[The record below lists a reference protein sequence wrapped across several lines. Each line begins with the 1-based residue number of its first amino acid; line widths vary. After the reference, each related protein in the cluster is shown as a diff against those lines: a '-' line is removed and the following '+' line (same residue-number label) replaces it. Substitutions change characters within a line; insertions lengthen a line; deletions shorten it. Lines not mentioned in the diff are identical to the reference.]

1 MRKPLNTS
9 VPEELIARVDEFV
22 RNSKGGYKDR
32 SHLVEQAIKLYMGDD
47 LPLRGLAQKIT
58 GSTQSFS
65 ASSSLYETS
74 LFPRLSINHLE
85 KQAIARQA
93 AELIGMGKTLFIDG
107 STTCLELARM
117 LAYQRKGLTIVT
129 NSTLIC
135 LELGHSREHKVIG
148 VGGEYDSSS
157 ASFVGCTCEE
167 ALERFYVD
175 YAVFSTKGFFPNEG
189 TFEST
194 MGTLRVKQVV
204 AQHCANVL
212 LLVDHTKFDQRAL
225 CKVLDIAQIGAVVTD
240 EQAPQEAVDLLRQN
254 GHEVWLAE
262 LEKDNQYAASARS

>member
-9 VPEELIARVDEFV
+9 VPEELISQVDEFV
-22 RNSKGGYKDR
+22 RNSKGSYKDR

-47 LPLRGLAQKIT
+47 LPLGTMTQK
-58 GSTQSFS
+58 STASSQFPG

-74 LFPRLSINHLE
+74 LFPRLSMNQLE

-93 AELIGMGKTLFIDG
+93 ADLIGTGKTLFIDG
-107 STTCLELARM
+107 STTCLELAKV

-148 VGGEYDSSS
+148 VGGEYDTSS

-167 ALERFYVD
+167 AVERFYVD
-175 YAVFSTKGFFPNEG
+175 YAVFSTKGFFPAEG

-204 AQHCANVL
+204 AQHCAHVM
-212 LLVDHTKFDQRAL
+212 LLVDHTKFDQRSL
-225 CKVLDIAQIGAVVTD
+225 CKVLDIAQIDTVITD
-240 EQAPQEAVDLLRQN
+240 GQAPQEAVDLLRRSGQ
-254 GHEVWLAE
+254 EVWLAA
-262 LEKDNQYAASARS
+262 LDKGNGYATSSHP